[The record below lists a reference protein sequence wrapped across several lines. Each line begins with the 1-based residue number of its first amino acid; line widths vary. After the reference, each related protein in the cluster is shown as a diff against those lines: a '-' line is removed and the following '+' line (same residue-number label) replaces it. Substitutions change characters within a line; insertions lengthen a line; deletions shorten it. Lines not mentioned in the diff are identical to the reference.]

1 MSGIWLI
8 SYILLWIL
16 VIALVAIVLGLVRQ
30 LGMIYLRLGPE
41 QNLLA
46 TSEGLELGKPIPEF
60 EAGEISQNR
69 NLTIG
74 DLKGHPSVLVFV
86 SPSCSPCKELM
97 PHIKEF
103 QHQWDGK
110 INLVLFCQG
119 EMQPAKDFYSAY
131 DLNTLLVI
139 DQNGKLSETFH
150 VRATPFAYSLD
161 KNCIVQKR
169 GIVNDRSGLEQLIEK
184 SPPPNETVDLPAETN
199 KTINRK

>member
-8 SYILLWIL
+8 SYVALWIL
-16 VIALVAIVLGLVRQ
+16 VIAFAIIVLGLVRQ

-46 TSEGLELGKPIPEF
+46 TSEGLELSKPAPQF
-60 EAGEISQNR
+60 EVLEISQNR
-69 NLTIG
+69 NLTVD
-74 DLKGHPSVLVFV
+74 DLKGRPSILVFV

-97 PHIKEF
+97 PHIRQF
-103 QHQWDGK
+103 QHTWNGK
-110 INLVLFCQG
+110 INLILFYQG
-119 EMQPAKDFYSAY
+119 DLQPAKDFYSAY

-161 KNCIVQKR
+161 KDCIVKKR
-169 GIVNDRSGLEQLIEK
+169 GIVNDLSGLEELLEK
-184 SPPPNETVDLPAETN
+184 SPPPNEAIDLPAVTN
-199 KTINRK
+199 ETINRK